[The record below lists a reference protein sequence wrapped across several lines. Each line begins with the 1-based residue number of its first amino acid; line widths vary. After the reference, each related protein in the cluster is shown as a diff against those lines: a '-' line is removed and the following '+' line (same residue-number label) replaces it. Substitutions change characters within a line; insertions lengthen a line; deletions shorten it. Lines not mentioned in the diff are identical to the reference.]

1 MAAIEEA
8 AGSRLDCS
16 PFLAVMG
23 RSFFK
28 GGASRFP
35 WRESTS
41 DPLTSRSVEE
51 PLRAAAAAAAADS
64 PTPPP
69 GIEEPELGFLLICAP
84 QSHSSAWSLVIA
96 LERVGSIFAQVG
108 RGL

>member
-28 GGASRFP
+28 GGGQQVSL
-35 WRESTS
+35 ESTS

-51 PLRAAAAAAAADS
+51 PFRAAAAAAAADS

-69 GIEEPELGFLLICAP
+69 GIGEPELGFLLICAP

-96 LERVGSIFAQVG
+96 LE
-108 RGL
+108 